1 MTKQDTDARGGQTER
16 DPRIW
21 ELVPVADYRLPPT
34 PAAQAAQAR
43 WVSLKRLF
51 AGQRHEHE
59 APVRA
64 EADLRRLPE
73 QQLDALVATINW
85 GPGAKVLQ
93 RALETWDADN
103 AVHFLIA
110 PPRSGQVELL
120 RRWATE
126 NGARWIDPP
135 KYQDILE
142 AGPAWLAGWPSDAS
156 HWVLTRLEHCW
167 LRHPAGLALIRQL
180 LDRALSGRLG
190 RGVIDCDSW
199 AWAYLRY
206 VAPLPTP
213 SAMTLQAFDG
223 KHLAAL
229 LRDLVTWRPRGTC
242 TFAMRGPASGS
253 SRLMARTTTMA
264 APSCNLS
271 RHATGETP
279 DSPESSGE
287 RACAPSQH
295 RNPAP
300 TRIRRTRTRGR
311 QPTAIILVELGVVSE
326 RLAAILRKDMDPEAD
341 SYSGLHNNVGP
352 NGRRA
357 PTGLAG
363 YLRERRID
371 PVVCCGLARD
381 VCVKWTAQD
390 AAAAG
395 LRSLFIWDL
404 TWPVDADN
412 DDATR
417 AELVVKEV
425 EVVTAEALL
434 TSFRRAAGGAHDSP
448 LLQKS

>member
-16 DPRIW
+16 GPRIW

-103 AVHFLIA
+103 EVHFLIA

-156 HWVLTRLEHCW
+156 HWVLTQLEHCW
-167 LRHPAGLALIRQL
+167 LRHPAGLALLREL

-190 RGVIDCDSW
+190 RGVIGCDSW

-223 KHLAAL
+223 KRLAAL
-229 LRDLVTWRPRGTC
+229 LRDLVTVEAPGQVHFC
-242 TFAMRGPASGS
+242 D
-253 SRLMARTTTMA
+253 ARTGKRVLA
-264 APSCNLS
+264 VD
-271 RHATGETP
+271 GE
-279 DSPESSGE
+279 DDDDGG
-287 RACAPSQH
+287 A
-295 RNPAP
+295 
-300 TRIRRTRTRGR
+300 
-311 QPTAIILVELGVVSE
+311 ELQS
-326 RLAAILRKDMDPEAD
+326 LAARCGGNA
-341 SYSGLHNNVGP
+341 
-352 NGRRA
+352 
-357 PTGLAG
+357 
-363 YLRERRID
+363 
-371 PVVCCGLARD
+371 GLARELWRARLRAEPTSESGTD
-381 VCVKWTAQD
+381 EDTADQD
-390 AAAAG
+390 AGPAADG
-395 LRSLFIWDL
+395 HNS
-404 TWPVDADN
+404 
-412 DDATR
+412 
-417 AELVVKEV
+417 
-425 EVVTAEALL
+425 
-434 TSFRRAAGGAHDSP
+434 RRAWGRQRTPGGHPAQGHGPRGRLLQRPPQQCRPQRPARAHRPRRISARAAYRPGGLLRAGAGCLRQVDRPGRRGGGPAEPVHLGPDLAGGRGQRRRDTSGTGGQGGRGRHRRGAVNIVPPRSGRGP
-448 LLQKS
+448 R